1 MKTLQIYYS
10 RGFPKWKG
18 ERWKMKLIYEKCGNY
33 LVSNLLP
40 NPEPEGDDEEKL
52 FGKSSSGN
60 LFGDAVRGNIER
72 ASAHDTGAGR
82 RKV

>member
-1 MKTLQIYYS
+1 MWQLFSFKLTAES
-10 RGFPKWKG
+10 RAG
-18 ERWKMKLIYEKCGNY
+18 RRAEK
-33 LVSNLLP
+33 VW
-40 NPEPEGDDEEKL
+40 DDEEKL